1 MDSIDDVNT
10 TIPPTSTPIPAAAA
24 NVAAIE
30 GYITRAH
37 SAEDSIQPQTDAAAL
52 QCPTC
57 KTTTVIGELYNYC
70 LCPQHLCKNC
80 TAPFDRESRQNIFC
94 STTCNTSFLDMTNY
108 NLRLTTYREICATE
122 KDGLLSNF
130 PLLSHNDSYRLQN
143 QYLLQR
149 SLVILD
155 FHEHARKTRADVLYT
170 PNLGG
175 LSFFYLNEH
184 GIRCVL
190 RGTGSAHHCVS
201 SDVLTPYES
210 ECFDFVEEHFAPSR
224 IHCRTLQK
232 YISHDHQGSVNYI
245 AVQKDTPTHFMTYA
259 GASCNHLNELKI
271 CTVDPIYNR
280 QSLFFQHAQKL
291 DPSRVIYG

>member
-1 MDSIDDVNT
+1 
-10 TIPPTSTPIPAAAA
+10 
-24 NVAAIE
+24 
-30 GYITRAH
+30 
-37 SAEDSIQPQTDAAAL
+37 
-52 QCPTC
+52 
-57 KTTTVIGELYNYC
+57 
-70 LCPQHLCKNC
+70 
-80 TAPFDRESRQNIFC
+80 
-94 STTCNTSFLDMTNY
+94 MTNY

-122 KDGLLSNF
+122 KDGVLSNF
-130 PLLSHNDSYRLQN
+130 PLLSSNDSYRLQN

-149 SLVILD
+149 SLVVLD

-184 GIRCVL
+184 GVRCVL
-190 RGTGSAHHCVS
+190 RGTGGAHHCVS

-210 ECFDFVEEHFAPSR
+210 ECFDFVEEHFAPPR

-291 DPSRVIYG
+291 DPSRVIYGTFIVNITLNHEEALNKEYVHVDLLSSLALLNRNVTVYNEQKLMPLPRFPLFFRTDYHTHLLYRIRHGPEPLHMPIHINIR